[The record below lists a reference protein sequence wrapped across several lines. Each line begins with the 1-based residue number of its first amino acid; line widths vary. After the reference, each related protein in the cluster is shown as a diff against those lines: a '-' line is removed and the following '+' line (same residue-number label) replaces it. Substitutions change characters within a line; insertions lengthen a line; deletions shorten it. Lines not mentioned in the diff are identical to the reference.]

1 MDDIIYPEIGLYV
14 VAVSGG
20 VDSVV
25 LLDLLSHQ
33 KGLDLVVVH
42 VDHGIREDS
51 GENADFVQRLAKA
64 RGFDFYS
71 TTLKLGPHA
80 SEENARQKR
89 YEYLLAVKEKVGAKA
104 VITAHHADD
113 VVETMVINILRG
125 TGWRGLASLT
135 SQPDIMRPLL
145 LCRKEELLTYAS
157 EHHLDWYHDSTN
169 DSTRYLRNY
178 IRKNIA
184 PRLNHEQWHDLYQQ
198 QCEIKHRI
206 DDEVGRIRSCRR
218 YDYIMWPPSVAIEIL
233 RSFLPVT
240 RIQAVYALHAI
251 KTAKIHK
258 EIEVGSGYKIVL
270 NRDDFIVINPVS

>member
-1 MDDIIYPEIGLYV
+1 MDDIIYPETGLYV

-25 LLDLLSHQ
+25 LLDLLARR

-42 VDHGIREDS
+42 IDHGIREDS
-51 GENADFVQRLAKA
+51 HESADFVQRLAKA
-64 RGFDFYS
+64 RGLNFYS
-71 TTLKLGPHA
+71 TTLNLGPHA
-80 SEENARQKR
+80 SEESARQKR
-89 YEYLLAVKEKVGAKA
+89 YEYLQAIKEEVGAKA
-104 VITAHHADD
+104 IITAHHADD

-135 SQPDIMRPLL
+135 SQPGILRPLL
-145 LCRKEELLTYAS
+145 LCRKERLMKYAAAC
-157 EHHLDWYHDSTN
+157 HLDWHHDSTN

-178 IRKNIA
+178 VRKNIA
-184 PRLNHEQWHDLYQQ
+184 PRLNHEQWYKLYQV
-198 QCEIKHRI
+198 QCELKHRI
-206 DDEVGRIRSCRR
+206 DSEVDSIRSYRR
-218 YDYIMWPPSVAIEIL
+218 YDYIMWSPSVAIEVL
-233 RSFLPVT
+233 RSFLPIT
-240 RIQAVYALHAI
+240 RKQAVYALHTI

>member
-1 MDDIIYPEIGLYV
+1 MEDIIYPDEGLYV
-14 VAVSGG
+14 IAVSGG

-25 LLDLLSHQ
+25 LLDLLSQ
-33 KGLDLVVVH
+33 KEGLDFVVVH

-51 GENADFVQRLAKA
+51 HENADFVQQLAKKYE
-64 RGFDFYS
+64 FDFYR
-71 TTLKLGPHA
+71 TTLKLGPNA

-89 YEYLLAVKEKVGAKA
+89 YEYLRSIKEKVGAKA
-104 VITAHHADD
+104 IITAHHADD
-113 VVETMVINILRG
+113 VVETMIINIIRG

-135 SQPDIMRPLL
+135 SQADILRPLL
-145 LCRKEELLTYAS
+145 MCRKERLMTYVS
-157 EHHLDWYHDSTN
+157 EYQLDWYHDSTN
-169 DSTRYLRNY
+169 DSTHYLRNY

-184 PRLNHEQWHDLYQQ
+184 PKLNHEEWHKLYQA
-198 QCEIKHRI
+198 QCELRTCV
-206 DDEVGRIRSCRR
+206 DSEVDRIRSYRR
-218 YDYIMWPPSVAIEIL
+218 YDYIMWPPSVAIEVL

-270 NRDDFIVINPVS
+270 NRDDFIVIDPVS